1 MDVTDRYKVR
11 APCLSEGVEAEVSG
25 AGVQEEKK
33 GTGWRGEKRMR
44 RDERRAERRI
54 MEDICHNTH
63 TYTNKHRES
72 VSLCNH
78 PSALYQSHVGTH
90 TRTVGGLRTR
100 PCILQQ
106 HGKDETNVCQIM

>member
-33 GTGWRGEKRMR
+33 GTGWRGEKRMG

-54 MEDICHNTH
+54 MEDICHNTSTH
-63 TYTNKHRES
+63 RHIPTNAE
-72 VSLCNH
+72 NQF
-78 PSALYQSHVGTH
+78 PSATIIPQPCTDHMEEHTH
-90 TRTVGGLRTR
+90 T
-100 PCILQQ
+100 
-106 HGKDETNVCQIM
+106 HGRWIKNKALHLTTAWEG